1 MLICVLTFI
10 LKLLLVPRDEHHG
23 RIFLSKKLYVNRKT
37 EQSISNHK
45 KFKLSLC
52 INKFCLLEI
61 GKRKKP

>member
-45 KFKLSLC
+45 KFKFVVLS
-52 INKFCLLEI
+52 II
-61 GKRKKP
+61 